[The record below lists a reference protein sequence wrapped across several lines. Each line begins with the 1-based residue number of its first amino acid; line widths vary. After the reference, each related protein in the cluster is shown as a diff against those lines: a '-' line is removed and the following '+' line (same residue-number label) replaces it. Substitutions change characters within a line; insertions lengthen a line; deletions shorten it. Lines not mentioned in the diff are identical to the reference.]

1 MASSACLET
10 AKRYLAAIEQ
20 GAAGG
25 EMRAYFAVFFEFRD
39 GKIVAQRNYDCF
51 DPW

>member
-1 MASSACLET
+1 ME
-10 AKRYLAAIEQ
+10 RQLAVPL
-20 GAAGG
+20 GTLKGG
-25 EMRAYFAVFFEFRD
+25 SEMRAHFATLLEFRD